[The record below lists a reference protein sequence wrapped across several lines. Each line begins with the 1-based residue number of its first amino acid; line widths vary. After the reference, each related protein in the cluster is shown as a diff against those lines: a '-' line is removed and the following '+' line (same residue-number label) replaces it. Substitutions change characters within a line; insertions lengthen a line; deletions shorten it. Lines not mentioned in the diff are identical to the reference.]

1 MSDKVR
7 RIRCATKKCSGFL
20 NANMSSVPKTG
31 DGNWQFKCPICNYW
45 NLASSDGMVKA
56 TSRVE
61 FDLQMLPTNLR
72 RPPMVTREPSGGV

>member
-1 MSDKVR
+1 
-7 RIRCATKKCSGFL
+7 
-20 NANMSSVPKTG
+20 MSSVPKTA

-56 TSRVE
+56 TSREE
-61 FDLQMLPTNLR
+61 FDLEMLPTNLR